1 MPSESRNKNGPS
13 VCRAR
18 AVEATPNPTKE
29 RLTMKTIVHEAPSD
43 AIGQAAGAVSE
54 KPARRCMLDAHQLE
68 DILESLLTGC
78 YALAEIDRVTSAVA
92 GARALGQAVERG
104 LVPLE
109 PTGDP
114 ATMCEMLD
122 AARTVL
128 MELRAVKA

>member
-1 MPSESRNKNGPS
+1 MHSHGKKTARVYET
-13 VCRAR
+13 R

-29 RLTMKTIVHEAPSD
+29 RLTMNTIVHEAPSD

-54 KPARRCMLDAHQLE
+54 KPARRCMLDAHQLGG
-68 DILESLLTGC
+68 ILESLLTGC
-78 YALAEIDRVTSAVA
+78 YALAEIDRVTAAVA
-92 GARALGQAVERG
+92 FARALGKPVERD
-104 LVPLE
+104 LVPIE

-114 ATMCEMLD
+114 GTMCEMLD